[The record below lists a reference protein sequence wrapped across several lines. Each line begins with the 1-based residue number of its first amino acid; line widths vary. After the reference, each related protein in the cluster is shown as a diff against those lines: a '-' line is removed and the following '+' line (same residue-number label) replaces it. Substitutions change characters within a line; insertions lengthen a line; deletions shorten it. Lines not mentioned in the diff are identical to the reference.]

1 MTTPLQNLEL
11 ADLSIQ
17 SAIGHL
23 VTAAEA
29 LPTETDEHVVGRE
42 SAKAIAV
49 RLRRES
55 GELYALRSYLT
66 PSLSALLEESLGA
79 EPAENCS

>member
-1 MTTPLQNLEL
+1 MTTPLTNLEL

-29 LPTETDEHVVGRE
+29 SDDNARE
-42 SAKAIAV
+42 VAKAIA
-49 RLRRES
+49 
-55 GELYALRSYLT
+55 
-66 PSLSALLEESLGA
+66 SLGA
-79 EPAENCS
+79 SAGEVCS

>member
-17 SAIGHL
+17 SAIGYL

-29 LPTETDEHVVGRE
+29 LPAEALGRE